1 MVNNIYQISDLDEY
15 KIHSNV
21 VNQLTNWILNWS
33 REKKRKYIILTGPS
47 GSGKSLLV
55 NLLFKKYKY
64 SLVEF
69 IPSHLNTHKN
79 ETKRL
84 YQLMTATNILSMIGG
99 HKKGVLFDD
108 IEVGNNSDRG
118 YLNDIISMFETIHK
132 NNVISNPAI
141 FTMACN
147 VKYKKRQ
154 ILEKYAD
161 IIELPSPSNYELFQ
175 IARYITDKMDLSIED
190 YRLQY
195 LANNCQADL
204 RKLYHGFS
212 FNSNISNPT
221 SKKIIDKYHGD
232 IKFKPKISKNK
243 GLDPPENQDPDQKQE
258 YNQYQEIIKR
268 PPTVNSDSDNNNN
281 DNDNDLMDILAQ
293 NENTMDISRHDSWKL
308 LGKKDLEYNP
318 LTSIEANLDPNYPV
332 NIEVYQKI
340 FESEPIF
347 TPANIYDNSWQLLNK
362 INYKHPE
369 ERYQTYERILNSICD
384 WASLENYYS
393 DPASYS
399 GCEFKACL
407 GVAVPMSI
415 IRNERKKHKYDNI
428 QLKTSNLFSR
438 ISQSSFNWKSI
449 SELSE
454 RLNINR
460 NLYHHFSY
468 VMAKLIS
475 NPIISLEKLS
485 KYLLKQNINPGD
497 LDRIIRY
504 NCISKVL
511 EKQVVTKRK
520 TVVRKILNGKHKN
533 KEKASNKTKSTV

>member
-15 KIHSNV
+15 KIHSNAV
-21 VNQLTNWILNWS
+21 SQLTNWITNWS
-33 REKKRKYIILTGPS
+33 REKERKYIILTGPS

-84 YQLMTATNILSMIGG
+84 YQLMTTTNILSMIGG

-118 YLNDIISMFETIHK
+118 YLNDIINMFETIHK
-132 NNVISNPAI
+132 NKVISNPAI

-154 ILEKYAD
+154 ILEKYAE
-161 IIELPSPSNYELFQ
+161 IIEVSSPSNYELFQ
-175 IARYITDKMDLSIED
+175 IARYISDKMSLNIED

-212 FNSNISNPT
+212 FNGDVSDLIGEKVDTKRQMTIKTDLNKPSSNNQHSGITIIPTQDSNNLD
-221 SKKIIDKYHGD
+221 IID
-232 IKFKPKISKNK
+232 ILVKNE
-243 GLDPPENQDPDQKQE
+243 PKQE
-258 YNQYQEIIKR
+258 ITR
-268 PPTVNSDSDNNNN
+268 
-281 DNDNDLMDILAQ
+281 
-293 NENTMDISRHDSWKL
+293 RDSWKL
-308 LGKKDLEYNP
+308 LGKKDIEYNP
-318 LTSIEANLDPNYPV
+318 LTSIETNLDPNNTV

-347 TPANIYDNSWQLLNK
+347 TPANIYDNSWQILNK

-369 ERYQTYERILNSICD
+369 ERYQTYERILNSISD

-393 DPASYS
+393 DPGSYS

-407 GVAVPMSI
+407 GVAAPMSI
-415 IRNERKKHKYDNI
+415 IRKEREKNKYSHV

-475 NPIISLEKLS
+475 NPTISLEKLS
-485 KYLLKQNINPGD
+485 NYLLKQNINPGD

-520 TVVRKILNGKHKN
+520 TVVRKILNGRHKN
-533 KEKASNKTKSTV
+533 KEKVSKTSAKT